1 MPPEDHARTP
11 EADDATPSRR
21 RPWRAELILVVA
33 AVVAWGELL
42 RGLGDRPGELACLS
56 LGVPLL
62 ACIGRG
68 IERVVGPTWGVAG
81 IVGMGIVGFAAL
93 VLGTGESPGV
103 LAGFMLGLLKPV
115 GWTGDHLLLRVVPLM
130 MLVAHPWRPSWPAA
144 IVSALG
150 VTGFLGVTLMI
161 LHAAG

>member
-1 MPPEDHARTP
+1 MPPEDQGHVP
-11 EADDATPSRR
+11 EADEGAKSRGLGR
-21 RPWRAELILVVA
+21 LAEPALLLA
-33 AVVAWGELL
+33 AVVAWGGLL
-42 RGLGDRPGELACLS
+42 RGLSHRPGELALLLLS
-56 LGVPLL
+56 VPLL

-68 IERVVGPTWGVAG
+68 VERVSGPAWRAAG
-81 IVGMGIVGFAAL
+81 IVAMGSVGFGAL
-93 VLGTGESPGV
+93 ALGTGESPAT

-115 GWTGDHLLLRVVPLM
+115 GWTGDHLLLRVVPLL
-130 MLVAHPWRPSWPAA
+130 MLVAHPWRPSWPSA